1 MMGLG
6 TPHRPLSTGA
16 ANATSHDTGSIRAA
30 LVDATA
36 VASVGK
42 PSTASDKPGPVP
54 GTDAGSRVGNAT
66 TASAM
71 PPLCLPCARQRRMA
85 ARTRQRKRMPTA
97 PMQSPQR
104 PTQPVPWRR
113 TRAAAAPIGAAFD
126 PLAQWA
132 LVGQIAVQAAVQ
144 VAASTL
150 QAQGRSAHAASARED
165 STGVGALPTLQR
177 SADDGAALLQASTA
191 ATGAPSE
198 APTAMDSR
206 GVPADIAAG
215 ADVEAVSA
223 AAPMLHK
230 SDLGATD
237 TRTLTVRGSGA
248 EAVMAAGP
256 DGVAG
261 TGAGQPGASGIARGG
276 NNRERRCRATR

>member
-113 TRAAAAPIGAAFD
+113 TRGRRLRRLAPPSTRWHSGRWWGKSRSRRRSKWRHRPCRHRGAPPMRLRRVKTAPVLARCPRCSDLPMTVPRCCRHRRPPLAPRPKHQQPWTAVECRPTSLQVPMLKPCPPLRPCSTSLTLARPTRARLRSAVAAP
-126 PLAQWA
+126 
-132 LVGQIAVQAAVQ
+132 
-144 VAASTL
+144 
-150 QAQGRSAHAASARED
+150 
-165 STGVGALPTLQR
+165 
-177 SADDGAALLQASTA
+177 
-191 ATGAPSE
+191 
-198 APTAMDSR
+198 
-206 GVPADIAAG
+206 
-215 ADVEAVSA
+215 
-223 AAPMLHK
+223 
-230 SDLGATD
+230 
-237 TRTLTVRGSGA
+237 
-248 EAVMAAGP
+248 
-256 DGVAG
+256 
-261 TGAGQPGASGIARGG
+261 
-276 NNRERRCRATR
+276 RR